1 MFWIFY
7 RIDILIEYLFKDDF
21 IVGRLI
27 IIYKFFYRVDGI
39 GFVVYDGVLFFNK
52 ERIRNIVKFD
62 LRIRIKSGE
71 VIIVNVNYY
80 DIFFYRWGGKF
91 DIDLVVDENGL
102 WVIYVI
108 E

>member
-1 MFWIFY
+1 M
-7 RIDILIEYLFKDDF
+7 
-21 IVGRLI
+21 
-27 IIYKFFYRVDGI
+27 
-39 GFVVYDGVLFFNK
+39 VYDGVVFFNK

-71 VIIVNVNYY
+71 VIINYVNYY
-80 DIFFYRWGGKF
+80 DILLYRWGGKI

-102 WVIYVI
+102 WVIYVT